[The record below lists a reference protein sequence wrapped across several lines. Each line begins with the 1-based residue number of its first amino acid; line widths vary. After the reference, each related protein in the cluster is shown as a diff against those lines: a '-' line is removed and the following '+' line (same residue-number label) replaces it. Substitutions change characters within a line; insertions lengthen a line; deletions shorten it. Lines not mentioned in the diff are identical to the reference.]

1 MNNIRELCK
10 KKGLS
15 QKEIALTIG
24 VTQPTVS
31 DWFTQKKNPRGES
44 LDKLEK
50 LLNASKAEI
59 LGYAPIQT
67 DESPSTTEDDEP
79 DANRLRECRKIK
91 GITQKSVSDMLRVS
105 PSAISQWETGE
116 TYPSSENLAK
126 LAEAYGVSTDYL
138 LGLDTPETGVDI
150 AKSKQDYIR
159 QMIMHGAWEAKY
171 LSKSATTSRLR
182 KLRMERG
189 LTQAEA
195 ADLTGIDRVS
205 YTRFERGIR
214 VPPADKL
221 VILADFFG
229 VTTDYLLGRSDI
241 RWPYTHATDGMVI
254 GIPVEAQKA
263 PASGEAGGKPR
274 TISLS
279 ADDVLAG
286 SDEPLRAY
294 IQQLVREELEKATRE
309 K

>member
-1 MNNIRELCK
+1 MSKFKECRE

-15 QKEIALTIG
+15 QKYVA
-24 VTQPTVS
+24 VM
-31 DWFTQKKNPRGES
+31 
-44 LDKLEK
+44 
-50 LLNASKAEI
+50 
-59 LGYAPIQT
+59 LG
-67 DESPSTTEDDEP
+67 
-79 DANRLRECRKIK
+79 
-91 GITQKSVSDMLRVS
+91 VS
-105 PSAISQWETGE
+105 PSAISQWEKGT

-126 LAEAYGVSTDYL
+126 LAEIYGVSIDHLMGKCNEQEEIKQPIIFDTGRL
-138 LGLDTPETGVDI
+138 RRLRTERMLTQKELGEELGLSESIVCLYEKG
-150 AKSKQDYIR
+150 
-159 QMIMHGAWEAKY
+159 
-171 LSKSATTSRLR
+171 
-182 KLRMERG
+182 EREPSFSI
-189 LTQAEA
+189 LC
-195 ADLTGIDRVS
+195 R
-205 YTRFERGIR
+205 
-214 VPPADKL
+214 
-221 VILADFFG
+221 LADFFG

-241 RWPYTHATDGMVI
+241 RWPYTHAPDGMVI

>member
-91 GITQKSVSDMLRVS
+91 GLTQKCVADMLGVS
-105 PSAISQWETGE
+105 SPAISQWEKGE
-116 TYPSSENLAK
+116 TSPSSENLAK
-126 LAEAYGVSTDYL
+126 LAKIYGVSTDYL
-138 LGLDTPETGVDI
+138 MGLDTPETSADI
-150 AKSKQDYIR
+150 AKLRKDHIR
-159 QMIMHGAWEAKY
+159 DTLMYGAVRRT
-171 LSKSATTSRLR
+171 LNLPSTTNRLQ

-241 RWPYTHATDGMVI
+241 RWPYTHAPDGMVI

-263 PASGEAGGKPR
+263 PASAEAGEKPR
-274 TISLS
+274 TISLG